1 MKTHEIYEHVTNTI
15 IELLQS
21 HLENWDRPW
30 ITLGVDNEPANNPS
44 SSQPY
49 YRGINQFL
57 LSFQMMQKG
66 FLKNQWAT
74 YAQIKSMNG
83 HVIKGE
89 KSTPVI
95 FYKTAFI
102 DKNKKY
108 YKPDAIKN
116 MNVKAQIEKGIESI
130 PVLKLYRVFNIAGQT
145 EGLED
150 HFYDVEPTQE
160 ELTEFEKDESAENLI
175 IETGAT
181 IHYKKSNRAYYDCA
195 TDSITLPLREQ
206 FRGETE
212 PFYSTALHELGH
224 WTGHKS
230 RLNREFGK
238 SFGDPQYA
246 KEELIAELTSAYCS
260 AHLGFS
266 KTISKNA
273 QYIQHWLSILKQD
286 HKAIVQ
292 ASALA
297 QKASDYI
304 IGGAEC
310 AEYLNKDMA

>member
-1 MKTHEIYEHVTNTI
+1 MKTHEIYQHVTQTI
-15 IELLQS
+15 IELLES
-21 HLENWDRPW
+21 HLEQWNKPW
-30 ITLGVDNEPANNPS
+30 ISLGVDNQPANNPT

-83 HVIKGE
+83 NVIKGE

-102 DKNKKY
+102 DKNKQY
-108 YKPDAIKN
+108 YKPEIIKN
-116 MNVKAQIEKGIESI
+116 MNFSSQQEKGIQSI
-130 PVLKLYRVFNIAGQT
+130 PVLKLYRVFNLANQT
-145 EGLED
+145 EGLDEA
-150 HFYDVEPTQE
+150 FYDVEPIE
-160 ELTEFEKDESAENLI
+160 ELLTEFDKNESAENLI
-175 IETGAT
+175 KDTGAT
-181 IHYKKSNRAYYDCA
+181 IHYKKSNRAFYDWS

-206 FRGETE
+206 FKGETE

-238 SFGDPQYA
+238 SFGDAQYA
-246 KEELIAELTSAYCS
+246 KEELIAELTSAFCC
-260 AHLGFS
+260 AHLGFT
-266 KTISKNA
+266 KTINKNA
-273 QYIQHWLSILKQD
+273 QYVKHWLSILKQD
-286 HKAIVQ
+286 NKAIVQ
-292 ASALA
+292 ASAQA
-297 QKASDYI
+297 QKASDFI
-304 IGGAEC
+304 IGGAKC
-310 AEYLNKDMA
+310 AEYLNKDVA